1 MSGPLLLNQFNI
13 ELARYLATHR
23 DRIPAA
29 IVVNPN
35 SYLRTKY
42 GRAISDY
49 EGRPKNYT
57 EKFEVDIEFVDNG
70 DEYFR
75 YEIVYSLQHGIL
87 DALLIDS
94 KT

>member
-1 MSGPLLLNQFNI
+1 MSGPLLLNQLNV
-13 ELARYLATHR
+13 ELARYLATHT
-23 DRIPAA
+23 DRIPAG
-29 IVVNPN
+29 IVVNSN

-49 EGRPKNYT
+49 EDRHKNYI

-75 YEIVYSLQHGIL
+75 YEIVYSLQYGIL
-87 DALLIDS
+87 DAFLIDS
-94 KT
+94 QT